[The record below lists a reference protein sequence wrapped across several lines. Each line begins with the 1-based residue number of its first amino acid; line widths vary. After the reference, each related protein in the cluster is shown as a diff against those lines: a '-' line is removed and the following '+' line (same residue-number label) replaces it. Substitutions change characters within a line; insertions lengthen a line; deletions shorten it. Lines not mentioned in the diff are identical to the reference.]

1 MFQAYVLITMGAADP
16 DNALQEIRGLKGV
29 KQAHHV
35 LGPTDCIAFV
45 EGPDLN
51 GVLGSVRG
59 IRRVEGVEAT
69 DTRVALS

>member
-1 MFQAYVLITMGAADP
+1 MFQAYVLIKIGVP
-16 DNALQEIRGLKGV
+16 DQSNALQEIRGVKGV

-45 EGPDLN
+45 EGPDLIT
-51 GVLGSVRG
+51 VLGSVGG

-69 DTRVALS
+69 DTRVALL